1 MAYTMI
7 SELADS
13 GLSEKAY
20 QTLIDKTA
28 QLVGDATVDVTV
40 VKARLGTAQERLSN
54 ANGRIKAQMDILNR
68 NINNFEQVDPMEA
81 QTRISALETQLDM
94 AFALTSRMQQ
104 LSLLNYL

>member
-1 MAYTMI
+1 MNNLDPQLRPYPRNSAEAAARI
-7 SELADS
+7 VALAP
-13 GLSEKAY
+13 
-20 QTLIDKTA
+20 I
-28 QLVGDATVDVTV
+28 
-40 VKARLGTAQERLSN
+40 

-68 NINNFEQVDPMEA
+68 NINNFEQVDPLEA